1 MGGIEPPTIGIWV
14 RGSNLL
20 SYTGTKKRFNHY
32 RKGNRT
38 STPASTAGGLYGI
51 SGVTKPQLWLASKL
65 SLTRPG
71 WICTIVLHIIS
82 ITLSYWA
89 TGIYG
94 GATGNRTPI
103 SWETVRYN
111 GHYTIAPNAP
121 YGARVAEIYWLEF
134 VCLIRRYLLCL
145 LFMLKKSLATKPHIY
160 NPLDSS
166 IYWFVCRW

>member
-1 MGGIEPPTIGIWV
+1 M
-14 RGSNLL
+14 
-20 SYTGTKKRFNHY
+20 
-32 RKGNRT
+32 KGNENRHKT
-38 STPASTAGGLYGI
+38 YYWCQWVESNHRPSEYESEALTYWATRAQRSGLTITAKEIALPLRHLSAGGLYGI

-82 ITLSYWA
+82 MTLYCWA

-111 GHYTIAPNAP
+111 SRYTIAPNAP
-121 YGARVAEIYWLEF
+121 MAQGWWKSIGPQF
-134 VCLIRRYLLCL
+134 VCLIRDYL
-145 LFMLKKSLATKPHIY
+145 FI
-160 NPLDSS
+160 
-166 IYWFVCRW
+166 

>member
-1 MGGIEPPTIGIWV
+1 MESNHRPSEYESEALTYWATRAQRSGLTITAKEIALPLRHLSAGGI
-14 RGSNLL
+14 
-20 SYTGTKKRFNHY
+20 
-32 RKGNRT
+32 
-38 STPASTAGGLYGI
+38 YGI

-82 ITLSYWA
+82 MTLSYWA

-103 SWETVRYN
+103 SGETVRYN
-111 GHYTIAPNAP
+111 SRYTIAPN
-121 YGARVAEIYWLEF
+121 YL
-134 VCLIRRYLLCL
+134 YLLCL

-160 NPLDSS
+160 KPLDNS

>member
-71 WICTIVLHIIS
+71 WICTNILHIIS
-82 ITLSYWA
+82 MTLYYWA

-111 GHYTIAPNAP
+111 SRYTIAPN
-121 YGARVAEIYWLEF
+121 YL
-134 VCLIRRYLLCL
+134 YLLCL

-160 NPLDSS
+160 KPLDNS